1 MNAQGFLGFFS
12 GRPAMRKGKL
22 LVFTAVFWLA
32 VSLGAGASPAGAG
45 QGEIGDIR
53 ISDGKG
59 DWGFPNPF
67 RHYPRGPGYIRMS
80 WVFDTLVWKDKN
92 GYVPALAKT
101 WRFDPKTL
109 SFTFSLQEKALWHDG
124 RPFTAQ
130 DVVFSL
136 NYFQKHPYPWAPL
149 PQVAE
154 ARAAGPH
161 EVTVRLEKPF
171 APFFDSVAGNLPIL
185 PRHIW
190 EKVADPQRFDG
201 PQAFVG
207 SGPYLFKDFS
217 KAKGTYLFK
226 AFDRYYQGRPLARRL
241 IYLRAANPLMVLS
254 TGQADLAEIKPEM
267 APVLKEKGL
276 AVMENQRGWNKK
288 LMINHKIAP
297 FDNRRFRQA
306 LAHAMDQKEIID
318 KAHRGLGSPASYGL
332 LSKDHEWH
340 NPDTPAYAPDPV
352 RAGSLI
358 ESLGYVRDA
367 SGFYAKDGGPLKVQ
381 IIASKITVA
390 GEPQAD
396 RDGEV
401 IKQQLERAGV
411 AVELINLEQAT
422 ADGRVKNWQFQLAVS
437 GHGGILG
444 DAGVLERMTS
454 PKYQG
459 SVNSARY
466 GANPRLLE
474 LLKAQEIEMDPER
487 RKAMVYEIQKLYA
500 EELPAISLYYPQSM
514 AAYNPKKGITWFY
527 TKGGI
532 GIGVPIPQNKMAL
545 LPAVGR

>member
-1 MNAQGFLGFFS
+1 
-12 GRPAMRKGKL
+12 MRYGKL
-22 LVFTAVFWLA
+22 CAVVTAFLLA
-32 VSLGAGASPAGAG
+32 VSSGVGGKSALAG
-45 QGEIGDIR
+45 QGEIDEIR

-67 RHYPRGPGYIRMS
+67 KHYPRGPGYIRMS

-92 GYVPALAKT
+92 GYVPALAQS
-101 WRFDPKTL
+101 WRFDPKDL
-109 SFTFSLQEKALWHDG
+109 SFTFNLQKKALWHDG

-130 DVVFSL
+130 DVIFSL
-136 NYFQKHPYPWAPL
+136 NYFQKHPYPWVPSI
-149 PQVAE
+149 QVASV
-154 ARAAGPH
+154 RAAGPH
-161 EVTVRLEKPF
+161 EVTVKLKKPF
-171 APFFDSVAGNLPIL
+171 APFFNSVAGTLPIL
-185 PRHIW
+185 PKHIW

-201 PQAFVG
+201 PQALVG
-207 SGPYLFKDFS
+207 SGPYRFRDFS
-217 KAKGTYLFK
+217 KAKGTYLFE
-226 AFDRYYQGRPLARRL
+226 AFADYYQGRPLARGL

-267 APVLKEKGL
+267 APILKSKGL
-276 AVMENQRGWNKK
+276 VIMTNQRGWNKK

-297 FDNRRFRQA
+297 FDDKRFRQA
-306 LAHAMDQKEIID
+306 LAYALDQKEIIK

-332 LSKDHEWH
+332 LSKDHEWY
-340 NPDTPAYAPDPV
+340 NPDTPAYAPDPA
-352 RAGSLI
+352 RARSLI
-358 ESLGYVRDA
+358 ESLGYVKDA
-367 SGFYAKDGGPLKVQ
+367 AGFYAKDGRPLRVQ
-381 IIASKITVA
+381 IIASRITVA

-401 IKQQLERAGV
+401 IKQQLERVGIN
-411 AVELINLEQAT
+411 VELINLEQAT
-422 ADGRVKNWQFQLAVS
+422 ADARVKNWQFQMAVS

-444 DAGVLERMTS
+444 DASVLERMTS

-474 LLKAQEIEMDPER
+474 LLSAQNTQMDPKR
-487 RKAMVYEIQKLYA
+487 RKAMIYEIQKLYA

-514 AAYNPKKGITWFY
+514 AAYNPKKGVAWFY

-532 GIGVPIPQNKMAL
+532 GIGVPLAQNKMAL
-545 LPAVGR
+545 LPAAGR